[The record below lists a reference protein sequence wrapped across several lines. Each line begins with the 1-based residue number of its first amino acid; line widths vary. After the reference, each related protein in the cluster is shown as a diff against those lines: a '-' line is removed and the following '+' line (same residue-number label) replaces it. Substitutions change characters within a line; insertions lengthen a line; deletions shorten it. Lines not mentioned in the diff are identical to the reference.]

1 MAKKRRGTIGSSFE
15 EFLRGEGTLEET
27 TASAIKSVLAWQLTN
42 AMTKQGLTKNELAA
56 RMRTSRSQLDR
67 VLDPENDRVQ
77 LDTVIKA
84 ARALGRELKL
94 ELV

>member
-1 MAKKRRGTIGSSFE
+1 VAKKRRGTIGSSFE

>member
-1 MAKKRRGTIGSSFE
+1 VAKKRKGAIGSSFE
-15 EFLRGEGTLEET
+15 EFLREEGTLEET
-27 TASAIKSVLAWQLTN
+27 TAAAIKSVLAWQLTD

-67 VLDPENDRVQ
+67 VLDPKNDKVQ
-77 LDTVIKA
+77 LDTVFKV
-84 ARALGRELKL
+84 ARALGREVKL

>member
-1 MAKKRRGTIGSSFE
+1 VANKRKGKIGSSFE
-15 EFLRGEGTLEET
+15 GFLRDEGILEET
-27 TASAIKSVLAWQLTN
+27 TAAAIKSVLAWQLTN
-42 AMTKQGLTKNELAA
+42 AMRKQGLTKNELAA

-84 ARALGRELKL
+84 ARALGRELRM

>member
-1 MAKKRRGTIGSSFE
+1 MANKRKGRIGSSFE
-15 EFLRGEGTLEET
+15 GFLRDEGILGET

-42 AMTKQGLTKNELAA
+42 AMRKQGLTKNELAA

-84 ARALGRELKL
+84 ARALGRELRM

>member
-1 MAKKRRGTIGSSFE
+1 VGNERNRRIGSSFE
-15 EFLRGEGTLEET
+15 GFLRDEGILEET
-27 TASAIKSVLAWQLTN
+27 AAAAIKSVLAWQLTN
-42 AMTKQGLTKNELAA
+42 AMKRQGLTKNELAA

-84 ARALGRELKL
+84 ARALGRELRM

>member
-1 MAKKRRGTIGSSFE
+1 VANKRKGKIGSSFE
-15 EFLRGEGTLEET
+15 GFLRDEGILEET
-27 TASAIKSVLAWQLTN
+27 TAAAIKSVLAWQLTN
-42 AMTKQGLTKNELAA
+42 AMRKQGLTKNELAA

-84 ARALGRELKL
+84 ARAVGRELRM

>member
-1 MAKKRRGTIGSSFE
+1 
-15 EFLRGEGTLEET
+15 
-27 TASAIKSVLAWQLTN
+27 
-42 AMTKQGLTKNELAA
+42 
-56 RMRTSRSQLDR
+56 

-84 ARALGRELKL
+84 ARALGRELRM